1 MGLLDTTQ
9 SATNN
14 TPTFDPHTKI
24 YMIEGFVNILL
35 AVIGSGAFGALTT
48 WLLTRKKNSIELER
62 LNAEKEAEIREN
74 LRKEANALREAIL
87 ELEKKAFELE
97 KELILQANELALLE
111 ANYQNNLIELMK
123 IKSDNHAR

>member
-1 MGLLDTTQ
+1 
-9 SATNN
+9 
-14 TPTFDPHTKI
+14 
-24 YMIEGFVNILL
+24 MIEGFVNILL